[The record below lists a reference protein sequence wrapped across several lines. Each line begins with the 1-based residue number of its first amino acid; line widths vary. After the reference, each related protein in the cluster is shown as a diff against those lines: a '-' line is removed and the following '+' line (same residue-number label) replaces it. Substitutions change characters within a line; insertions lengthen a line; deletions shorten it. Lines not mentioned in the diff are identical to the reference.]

1 MMSVSSWTS
10 WKVFRIVQVNTV
22 GVQEKL
28 AISPRDVAL
37 DGLRAIAILRVITW
51 HASGWSWTTWIIS
64 SVPAMFVVT
73 GALLARSLQK
83 ATAFHTLR
91 KRFKRLLFPLWFY
104 SFAVYLLSVH
114 FQVRTSAVWTFFFPF
129 SQPKSLIASQW
140 FTSAMW
146 YLQAYVWVLV
156 FSPFIFTLTRRWKSL
171 IPAIGMVAVVVL
183 GVWNIDSP
191 GFGWAVGDIVL
202 YSTCAAAGMAWL
214 VNGRPSPRNLH
225 FAALAFL
232 VCACGWLM
240 FRQPLD
246 GVVNNDHVLHLFVGG
261 FWTAVLL
268 HFPRTLSLFSTTAV
282 ARFLNRY
289 PLSIYLWHSMT
300 AWFFWQLVPS
310 KIPETARILLI
321 VALTFIALPVVT
333 YLIGLFEHRKEGWFT
348 FLHVSPRVLLM
359 AALVISINVGP
370 LSRRLDFV
378 RTPLNQPLPPSAAPK
393 VVKIEIEDDV
403 KNFLDSSAFKDDTW
417 SVRETEMQS
426 ILDKRTREMGLGKA
440 RAIVITRD
448 GLVWHGIS
456 GNMKSFDEPSLIGSL
471 TKTFTTTLI
480 MQLVDEGLLSLDD
493 PVGGMGM
500 GFKHGQIT
508 IRELLTHTSGLAKY
522 KSKSGYVAKGTTPMD
537 VLRYVSEQPLRS
549 PPGSYVDYSTS
560 GFSLLG
566 LILEQKTGKTFEEL
580 LRSKITDALG
590 YDIST
595 FRGDYGS
602 IGFST
607 GGILMT
613 MDDLADWSRRYFFER
628 STTIKPWDWSM
639 RDTTGV
645 GTHGYCPCRNK
656 SFLALGHIGGRTF
669 ASVDG
674 DGTVVIIDTTGI
686 LVLDNYK
693 KTQTFA
699 QELRLV
705 AGGGKKYLYP

>member
-1 MMSVSSWTS
+1 M
-10 WKVFRIVQVNTV
+10 INEA
-22 GVQEKL
+22 VQEQL
-28 AISPRDVAL
+28 TTPQRDAAL
-37 DGLRAIAILRVITW
+37 DGLRALAILRVITW

-83 ATAFHTLR
+83 ASAIQTLR
-91 KRFKRLLFPLWFY
+91 KRFKRLLLPLWFY
-104 SFAVYLLSVH
+104 SLTVYLLSAH
-114 FQVRTSAVWTFFFPF
+114 FHVRTSAVWTFFLPF
-129 SQPKSLIASQW
+129 SQPTSLIASQW

-146 YLQAYVWVLV
+146 YLRAYVWVLV
-156 FSPFIFTLTRRWKSL
+156 LAPFIFAFTRKFKSL
-171 IPAIGMVAVVVL
+171 IPIIGMIAVVVL
-183 GVWNIDSP
+183 GILNIDTS
-191 GFGWAVGDIVL
+191 GFGWAAGDILL
-202 YSTCAAAGMAWL
+202 YSTCTAAGMAWL
-214 VNGRPSPRNLH
+214 ANGRPSQRTLQ
-225 FAALAFL
+225 FAAVASL
-232 VCACGWLM
+232 VGACGWLL

-261 FWTAVLL
+261 FWTALLL
-268 HFPRTLSLFSTTAV
+268 HFPKNLSSFSTTAV
-282 ARFLNRY
+282 SRFLNKY

-300 AWFFWQLVPS
+300 AWFFWQLVPN
-310 KIPETARILLI
+310 KIPTNARILLI
-321 VALTFIALPVVT
+321 VGLTFAALPVVT
-333 YLIGLFEHRKEGWFT
+333 YIVGLFEHRKTNWFT
-348 FLHVSPRVLLM
+348 LLHVSPRIVLT
-359 AALVISINVGP
+359 AFSVTAINIGPISH
-370 LSRRLDFV
+370 RLDFV

-393 VVKIEIEDDV
+393 VVKITIEDDV
-403 KNFLDSSAFKDDTW
+403 EDFLDSSAFKDNTW

-426 ILDKRTREMGLGKA
+426 ILDNRTKEMGLGSA
-440 RAIVITRD
+440 RAIVVTRD
-448 GLVWHGIS
+448 GHIWHGIS
-456 GNMKSFDEPSLIGSL
+456 GNMRSFDQPSLIGSL

-480 MQLVDEGLLSLDD
+480 MQLAEEGLISLDD
-493 PVGGMGM
+493 PVGDMGM

-508 IRELLTHTSGLAKY
+508 IRQLLTHTSGLSKY
-522 KSKSGYVAKGTTPMD
+522 KTNNGYVAKGTTPMD
-537 VLRYVSEQPLRS
+537 VLKYTSKQPLRS
-549 PPGSYVDYSTS
+549 PPGAYVDYSTS

-566 LILEQKTGKTFEEL
+566 LILEQKTGMTFEEL
-580 LRSKITDALG
+580 LRTRITDSLG
-590 YDIST
+590 YNIST

-607 GGILMT
+607 GGIIMT
-613 MDDLADWSRRYFFER
+613 MDDLADWSRRYFFDR
-628 STTIKPWDWSM
+628 TTTKESWDWAM
-639 RDTTGV
+639 RETTGV

-686 LVLDNYK
+686 LVLGNYK

>member
-1 MMSVSSWTS
+1 M
-10 WKVFRIVQVNTV
+10 NTA

-28 AISPRDVAL
+28 EISPRDVAL

-83 ATAFHTLR
+83 ASAFQTLR
-91 KRFKRLLFPLWFY
+91 KRFKRLLLPLWGY
-104 SFAVYLLSVH
+104 SAVVYALSIH
-114 FQVRTSAVWTFFFPF
+114 FHVRTSAIWTFFFPF
-129 SQPKSLIASQW
+129 NQPTSLIASQW

-146 YLQAYVWVLV
+146 YLRAYVWVLMLA
-156 FSPFIFTLTRRWKSL
+156 PFICALTRKWKSL
-171 IPAIGMVAVVVL
+171 IPTIGIVAVVVF
-183 GVWNIDSP
+183 GIWKNDTT
-191 GFGWAVGDIVL
+191 GFGWAVGDILL
-202 YSTCAAAGMAWL
+202 YSTCTAAGMAWL
-214 VNGRPSPRNLH
+214 VDGRPSPRTLH
-225 FAALAFL
+225 FAAIVFLAG
-232 VCACGWLM
+232 ACGWLLY
-240 FRQPLD
+240 RQPLD

-261 FWTAVLL
+261 FWTALLL
-268 HFPRTLSLFSTTAV
+268 HFPRTLSLFSTTTV

-300 AWFFWQLVPS
+300 AWFFWQLVPN
-310 KIPETARILLI
+310 KMPTNARILLI
-321 VALTFIALPVVT
+321 VGLTFAALPVVT
-333 YLIGLFEHRKEGWFT
+333 YIVGLFEHRKTNWFT
-348 FLHVSPRVLLM
+348 LLQVSPRIVLTAVTLT
-359 AALVISINVGP
+359 AINIGP

-393 VVKIEIEDDV
+393 VVKIDIEDDV
-403 KNFLDSSAFKDDTW
+403 KKFLNSSSFKDDAW
-417 SVRETEMQS
+417 SIRETEMQS
-426 ILDKRTREMGLGKA
+426 ILDNRTKEMGLGSA
-440 RAIVITRD
+440 RAIVVTRD
-448 GLVWHGIS
+448 GRIWHGIS
-456 GNMKSFDEPSLIGSL
+456 GNMKAFDKPSLIGSL

-480 MQLVDEGLLSLDD
+480 MQLVEEGLISLDD
-493 PVGGMGM
+493 PVGDLGM
-500 GFKHGQIT
+500 GFRHGQIT
-508 IRELLTHTSGLAKY
+508 IRQLLTHTSGLSKY
-522 KSKSGYVAKGTTPMD
+522 RTNNGYVAKGTTPSD
-537 VLRYVSEQPLRS
+537 VLRYVSKQPLRF

-580 LRSKITDALG
+580 LRSRITDALG
-590 YDIST
+590 YNIST

-613 MDDLADWSRRYFFER
+613 MDDLADWSRRYFFDRTVTRE
-628 STTIKPWDWSM
+628 TWIWSM
-639 RDTTGV
+639 RETTGV
-645 GTHGYCPCRNK
+645 GSHGYCPCRNK

-686 LVLDNYK
+686 LVLGNYK

>member
-1 MMSVSSWTS
+1 MNKAT
-10 WKVFRIVQVNTV
+10 
-22 GVQEKL
+22 VQEKTVT
-28 AISPRDVAL
+28 PQRDIAL

-83 ATAFHTLR
+83 ASAFQALW
-91 KRFKRLLFPLWFY
+91 KRFKRLLLPLWFY
-104 SFAVYLLSVH
+104 SLTVYLLSLH
-114 FQVRTSAVWTFFFPF
+114 FHVRTSAVWTFLFPF
-129 SQPKSLIASQW
+129 GQPTSLIASQW

-146 YLQAYVWVLV
+146 YLRAYVWVLIL
-156 FSPFIFTLTRRWKSL
+156 SPFIYALTRKFKSI
-171 IPAIGMVAVVVL
+171 IPLAGMIAVVAL
-183 GVWNIDSP
+183 GVWNIDTA
-191 GFGWAVGDIVL
+191 GFGWAAGDIVL

-214 VNGRPSPRNLH
+214 VDGRPSPRSLH
-225 FAALAFL
+225 VTAIAFL
-232 VCACGWLM
+232 AGAVTWLLY
-240 FRQPLD
+240 RQPMD

-261 FWTAVLL
+261 FWTALLL
-268 HFPRTLSLFSTTAV
+268 HFPKTLSSFATTAV
-282 ARFLNRY
+282 SRFLNRY

-300 AWFFWQLVPS
+300 AWFFWQLVPNS
-310 KIPETARILLI
+310 IPSNVRVLLI
-321 VALTFIALPVVT
+321 VALTFLALPVVT
-333 YLIGLFEHRKEGWFT
+333 YLIGLFEHRRDGWFT
-348 FLHVSPRVLLM
+348 LVNVAPRIILIL
-359 AALVISINVGP
+359 AILFAINVGP
-370 LSRRLDFV
+370 ISHRLDFV

-403 KNFLDSSAFKDDTW
+403 KKFLDSSSFKDDTW
-417 SVRETEMQS
+417 SIRESEMQE
-426 ILDKRTREMGLGKA
+426 ILDNRTKEMGLGQA
-440 RAIVITRD
+440 RAIVATRD
-448 GLVWHGIS
+448 GRIWHGIS
-456 GNMKSFDEPSLIGSL
+456 GNMRTFDQPSLIGSL

-508 IRELLTHTSGLAKY
+508 IRQLLTHTSGLSKY
-522 KSKSGYVAKGTTPMD
+522 KTKNGYVAKGTTPMD
-537 VLRYVSEQPLRS
+537 VLRYVSEQPLRN
-549 PPGSYVDYSTS
+549 PPGSFVDYSTS
-560 GFSLLG
+560 GFSVLG
-566 LILEQKTGKTFEEL
+566 LVLEQKTGKTFEEL
-580 LRSKITDALG
+580 LRSRITDALG

-607 GGILMT
+607 GGVIMT
-613 MDDLADWSRRYFFER
+613 MDDLADWTRRYFFER
-628 STTIKPWDWSM
+628 STTKETWDWAM
-639 RDTTGV
+639 RTTTGV
-645 GTHGYCPCRNK
+645 GAHGYCPCRNK

>member
-1 MMSVSSWTS
+1 MMTVSLWTS
-10 WKVFRIVQVNTV
+10 WKVFRIAQVNTV
-22 GVQEKL
+22 GLREKL
-28 AISPRDVAL
+28 AISPRDAAL
-37 DGLRAIAILRVITW
+37 DGLRALAILRVITW
-51 HASGWSWTTWIIS
+51 HTSGWAWTTWIIS

-83 ATAFHTLR
+83 ASAFHTLR
-91 KRFKRLLFPLWFY
+91 KRFKRLFLPLWFY
-104 SFAVYLLSVH
+104 SLTVYLLSLL
-114 FQVRTSAVWTFFFPF
+114 FEVRTSAVWTFFFPF
-129 SQPKSLIASQW
+129 SQPSSLIASQW

-146 YLQAYVWVLV
+146 YLRAYVWVLV
-156 FSPFIFTLTRRWKSL
+156 LAPFIYALTRRFKSL
-171 IPAIGMVAVVVL
+171 IPVVGIIAVIAL
-183 GVWNIDSP
+183 GIWDIDST

-202 YSTCAAAGMAWL
+202 YSTCTAAGMAWL
-214 VNGRPSPRNLH
+214 VDGRPSPRSLH
-225 FAALAFL
+225 VTAFAFL
-232 VCACGWLM
+232 AGVCGWLL
-240 FRQPLD
+240 FRQPID

-261 FWTAVLL
+261 FWTALLL
-268 HFPRTLSLFSTTAV
+268 HFPMTLSTFSTTAV
-282 ARFLNRY
+282 SRFLNRY

-300 AWFFWQLVPS
+300 AWFFWQLVPNA
-310 KIPETARILLI
+310 IPTNARVLLI
-321 VALTFIALPVVT
+321 VALTFLALPVVT

-348 FLHVSPRVLLM
+348 LLHVSPRIILVLAILL
-359 AALVISINVGP
+359 AINVGP
-370 LSRRLDFV
+370 LSRSIDFV
-378 RTPLNQPLPPSAAPK
+378 RTPLNQPLPPSAAPT

-403 KNFLDSSAFKDDTW
+403 KKFLDSSAFKDDTW

-426 ILDKRTREMGLGKA
+426 ILDKRTQEMGLGKA
-440 RAIVITRD
+440 RAIVATRD
-448 GLVWHGIS
+448 GPIWHGIS
-456 GNMKSFDEPSLIGSL
+456 GNMRTFDQPSLIGSL
-471 TKTFTTTLI
+471 TKTFTTTLV
-480 MQLVDEGLLSLDD
+480 MQLVDEGLISLDD
-493 PVGGMGM
+493 PVGDMGM

-508 IRELLTHTSGLAKY
+508 IRQLLTHTSGLSKY
-522 KSKSGYVAKGTTPMD
+522 KTKSGYVAKGTTPMD
-537 VLRYVSEQPLRS
+537 VLRYVSEQPLRN

-566 LILEQKTGKTFEEL
+566 FILEQKTGKTFEEL
-580 LRSKITDALG
+580 LRSRITDELG

-607 GGILMT
+607 GGIIMT
-613 MDDLADWSRRYFFER
+613 MDDLADWTRRYFFDR
-628 STTIKPWDWSM
+628 STTKETWDWAM
-639 RDTTGV
+639 RTTTGV

>member
-1 MMSVSSWTS
+1 MLVSSWTS
-10 WKVFRIVQVNTV
+10 RKVFRLCQVNNAE
-22 GVQEKL
+22 VQGKL
-28 AISPRDVAL
+28 STPEREAAL
-37 DGLRAIAILRVITW
+37 DGLRALAILRVITW

-83 ATAFHTLR
+83 ASAFQTLR
-91 KRFKRLLFPLWFY
+91 KRFKRLLLPLWFY
-104 SFAVYLLSVH
+104 SLTVYLLSAH
-114 FQVRTSAVWTFFFPF
+114 FHVRTSAVWTFFLPF
-129 SQPKSLIASQW
+129 SQPTSLIASQW

-146 YLQAYVWVLV
+146 YLRAYVWVLV
-156 FSPFIFTLTRRWKSL
+156 LAPFIYALTRRFKSL
-171 IPAIGMVAVVVL
+171 IPIAGIIAVVAL
-183 GVWNIDSP
+183 GVLNIDTA
-191 GFGWAVGDIVL
+191 GFGWAAGDVLL
-202 YSTCAAAGMAWL
+202 YSTCTAAGMVWL
-214 VNGRPSPRNLH
+214 VNGRPSPRSLH
-225 FAALAFL
+225 FTAVLFLAG
-232 VCACGWLM
+232 ACGWLM
-240 FRQPLD
+240 YRQPLD

-261 FWTAVLL
+261 FWTAFLL
-268 HFPRTLSLFSTTAV
+268 HFPKTLSLFSTSAV
-282 ARFLNRY
+282 SRFLNKY

-300 AWFFWQLVPS
+300 AWFFWQLVPN
-310 KIPETARILLI
+310 KIPTNARILLI
-321 VALTFIALPVVT
+321 VCLTFAALPVVT
-333 YLIGLFEHRKEGWFT
+333 YLVGLFEHRNTNWFT
-348 FLHVSPRVLLM
+348 LLHVSPRIVLT
-359 AALVISINVGP
+359 AVTVTAINIGPISH
-370 LSRRLDFV
+370 RLDFV

-403 KNFLDSSAFKDDTW
+403 EDFLDSSAFKDNTR

-426 ILDKRTREMGLGKA
+426 ILDNRTKEMGLGSA
-440 RAIVITRD
+440 RAIVVTRD
-448 GLVWHGIS
+448 GHIWHGIS
-456 GNMKSFDEPSLIGSL
+456 GNMRSFDQPSLIGSL

-480 MQLVDEGLLSLDD
+480 MQLVQEGLLSLDD
-493 PVGGMGM
+493 PVGDMGM

-508 IRELLTHTSGLAKY
+508 IRQLLTHTSGLSKY
-522 KSKSGYVAKGTTPMD
+522 KTNNGYVAKGTTPMD
-537 VLRYVSEQPLRS
+537 VLKYTSKQPLRS
-549 PPGSYVDYSTS
+549 PPGAYVDYSTS

-566 LILEQKTGKTFEEL
+566 LILEQKTGMTFEEL
-580 LRSKITDALG
+580 LRTRITDSLG
-590 YDIST
+590 YNIST

-607 GGILMT
+607 GGIIMT
-613 MDDLADWSRRYFFER
+613 MDDLADWTRRYFFDR
-628 STTIKPWDWSM
+628 TTTKETWDWAM
-639 RDTTGV
+639 RETTGV

-686 LVLDNYK
+686 LVLGNYK

>member
-1 MMSVSSWTS
+1 MSVSSWTS
-10 WKVFRIVQVNTV
+10 LKVFRIVQVNIA

-28 AISPRDVAL
+28 STPQRDAAL
-37 DGLRAIAILRVITW
+37 DGLRALAILRVVTW

-83 ATAFHTLR
+83 ASAFHTLR
-91 KRFKRLLFPLWFY
+91 KRFKRLLLPLWLY
-104 SFAVYLLSVH
+104 SLSVYLLSLH
-114 FQVRTSAVWTFFFPF
+114 FQVRTSAVWTFFLPF
-129 SQPKSLIASQW
+129 SQPTSMIASQW

-146 YLQAYVWVLV
+146 YLRAYVWVLILA
-156 FSPFIFTLTRRWKSL
+156 PFIYALTRKFKSL
-171 IPAIGMVAVVVL
+171 IPIAGMIGVVSL
-183 GVWNIDSP
+183 GIWDIDAT

-202 YSTCAAAGMAWL
+202 YSTCTAAGMAWL
-214 VNGRPSPRNLH
+214 VTGRPSPRTLQKS
-225 FAALAFL
+225 AIAFL
-232 VCACGWLM
+232 AGAVAWLL

-261 FWTAVLL
+261 FWTAFLL
-268 HFPRTLSLFSTTAV
+268 NFPKTLSYFSTTPV
-282 ARFLNRY
+282 SKFLNQY
-289 PLSIYLWHSMT
+289 PLSIYLWHSMM
-300 AWFFWQLVPS
+300 AWFFWQLVPN
-310 KIPETARILLI
+310 KIPTNARVLLI
-321 VALTFIALPVVT
+321 VVLTFLVLPAVT
-333 YLIGLFEHRKEGWFT
+333 YLIGLFEYRKTEWFT
-348 FLHVSPRVLLM
+348 FLKVSTRAMLIIAILL
-359 AALVISINVGP
+359 AINIGP
-370 LSRRLDFV
+370 LSNRLDFV

-403 KNFLDSSAFKDDTW
+403 RKFLNSSSFKDDKW
-417 SVRETEMQS
+417 SARETEMQS
-426 ILDKRTREMGLGKA
+426 ILDKRTKEMGLGSA
-440 RAIVITRD
+440 RAIVVNRD
-448 GLVWHGIS
+448 GHVWHGIS
-456 GNMKSFDEPSLIGSL
+456 GNMRTFDQPSLIGSL

-480 MQLVDEGLLSLDD
+480 MQLVQEGLLSLDD
-493 PVGGMGM
+493 PVGDVGM

-508 IRELLTHTSGLAKY
+508 IRQLLTHTSGLSMY
-522 KSKSGYVAKGTTPMD
+522 KTNNGYVAKGTTPMD
-537 VLRYVSEQPLRS
+537 VLKYTSKQPLRS
-549 PPGSYVDYSTS
+549 PPGAYVDYSTS

-566 LILEQKTGKTFEEL
+566 LILEQRTGMTFEEL
-580 LRSKITDALG
+580 LRTRITDSLG
-590 YDIST
+590 YNIST

-607 GGILMT
+607 GGIIMT
-613 MDDLADWSRRYFFER
+613 MDDLADWTRRYFFDR
-628 STTIKPWDWSM
+628 TTTKETWDWAM
-639 RDTTGV
+639 RETTGV

-686 LVLDNYK
+686 LVLGNYK

>member
-1 MMSVSSWTS
+1 V
-10 WKVFRIVQVNTV
+10 INA
-22 GVQEKL
+22 GPQEKTVT
-28 AISPRDVAL
+28 PQRDTAL
-37 DGLRAIAILRVITW
+37 DGLRALAILRVITW

-83 ATAFHTLR
+83 ASASQTLW
-91 KRFKRLLFPLWFY
+91 KRFKRLLPPLWFY
-104 SFAVYLLSVH
+104 SLTVYLLSLH
-114 FQVRTSAVWTFFFPF
+114 FEVRTSAVWTFFFPF
-129 SQPKSLIASQW
+129 GQPTSLIASQW

-146 YLQAYVWVLV
+146 YLRAYVWVLILA
-156 FSPFIFTLTRRWKSL
+156 PFIYALTRKFKSI
-171 IPAIGMVAVVVL
+171 IPMSGMIAVVAL
-183 GVWNIDSP
+183 GVWNIDTP

-214 VNGRPSPRNLH
+214 VNDRPSPRALH
-225 FAALAFL
+225 VTAIAFL
-232 VCACGWLM
+232 IGACGWLL

-246 GVVNNDHVLHLFVGG
+246 GVVNNDHVLHLFIGG
-261 FWTAVLL
+261 FWTALLL
-268 HFPRTLSLFSTTAV
+268 HFPKTLSSFSTTA
-282 ARFLNRY
+282 ASRFLNRY

-300 AWFFWQLVPS
+300 AWFFWQL
-310 KIPETARILLI
+310 IPNAIPTNARVLLI
-321 VALTFIALPVVT
+321 VALTFLALPVVT

-348 FLHVSPRVLLM
+348 FLHISPRIILVLAILL
-359 AALVISINVGP
+359 AINVGP

-403 KNFLDSSAFKDDTW
+403 KKFIDSSAFKDDTW
-417 SVRETEMQS
+417 SIRETEMQS
-426 ILDKRTREMGLGKA
+426 ILDRRTKEMGLGQS
-440 RAIVITRD
+440 RAIVATRD
-448 GLVWHGIS
+448 GRIWHGIS
-456 GNMKSFDEPSLIGSL
+456 GNMRAFDQPSLIGSL

-508 IRELLTHTSGLAKY
+508 IRQLLTHTSGLSKY
-522 KSKSGYVAKGTTPMD
+522 KTKNGYVAKGTTPMD
-537 VLRYVSEQPLRS
+537 VLRYVSEQPLRN

-580 LRSKITDALG
+580 LSSRITDALG

-607 GGILMT
+607 GGIIMK
-613 MDDLADWSRRYFFER
+613 MDDLADWTRRYFFDR
-628 STTIKPWDWSM
+628 STTKETWDWAM
-639 RDTTGV
+639 RTTTGV
-645 GTHGYCPCRNK
+645 GAHGYCPCRNR

>member
-1 MMSVSSWTS
+1 MSLSSWTS
-10 WKVFRIVQVNTV
+10 RKVFRIAQVNTV
-22 GVQEKL
+22 GLREKL
-28 AISPRDVAL
+28 AISPRDAAL
-37 DGLRAIAILRVITW
+37 DGLRALAILRVITW
-51 HASGWSWTTWIIS
+51 HTSGWAWTTWIIS

-83 ATAFHTLR
+83 ASAFHTLR
-91 KRFKRLLFPLWFY
+91 KRFKRLFLPLWFY
-104 SFAVYLLSVH
+104 SLTVYLLSLL
-114 FQVRTSAVWTFFFPF
+114 FEVRTSAVWTFFFPF
-129 SQPKSLIASQW
+129 SQPSSLIASQW

-146 YLQAYVWVLV
+146 YLRAYVWVLV
-156 FSPFIFTLTRRWKSL
+156 LSPFIYALTRRFKSL
-171 IPAIGMVAVVVL
+171 IPVVGIIAVIAL
-183 GVWNIDSP
+183 GIWEIDST

-202 YSTCAAAGMAWL
+202 YSTCTAAGMAWL
-214 VNGRPSPRNLH
+214 VHGRPSPQSLH
-225 FAALAFL
+225 VTAFAFL
-232 VCACGWLM
+232 AGACSWLL
-240 FRQPLD
+240 FRQPID

-261 FWTAVLL
+261 FWTALLL
-268 HFPRTLSLFSTTAV
+268 HFPMTLSSFSTTAV
-282 ARFLNRY
+282 SRFLNRY

-300 AWFFWQLVPS
+300 AWFFWQLVPNA
-310 KIPETARILLI
+310 IPTNARVLLI
-321 VALTFIALPVVT
+321 VALTFLALPVVT
-333 YLIGLFEHRKEGWFT
+333 YLIGLFEHREEGWFT
-348 FLHVSPRVLLM
+348 LLHVSPRIILVLAILL
-359 AALVISINVGP
+359 AINVGP
-370 LSRRLDFV
+370 LSRSIDFV
-378 RTPLNQPLPPSAAPK
+378 RTPLNQPLPPSAAPT

-403 KNFLDSSAFKDDTW
+403 KKFLDSSAFKDDTW
-417 SVRETEMQS
+417 SIRETEMQS
-426 ILDKRTREMGLGKA
+426 ILDKRTQEMGLGTA
-440 RAIVITRD
+440 RAIVATRD
-448 GLVWHGIS
+448 GRIWHGIS
-456 GNMKSFDEPSLIGSL
+456 GNMRTFDQPSLIGSL

-480 MQLVDEGLLSLDD
+480 MQLVDEGLISLDD
-493 PVGGMGM
+493 SVGGMGM

-508 IRELLTHTSGLAKY
+508 IRQLLTHTSGLAKY

-537 VLRYVSEQPLRS
+537 VLKYVSEQPLRS

-580 LRSKITDALG
+580 LRSRITDALG
-590 YDIST
+590 YELST

-607 GGILMT
+607 GGIIMT
-613 MDDLADWSRRYFFER
+613 MDDLADWTRRYFFDR
-628 STTIKPWDWSM
+628 STTKETWDWAM
-639 RDTTGV
+639 RTTTGV

>member
-1 MMSVSSWTS
+1 MN
-10 WKVFRIVQVNTV
+10 KA
-22 GVQEKL
+22 GVQEKFE
-28 AISPRDVAL
+28 ISPRDVAL

-83 ATAFHTLR
+83 ASAFQTLW
-91 KRFKRLLFPLWFY
+91 KRFKRLLLPLWFY
-104 SFAVYLLSVH
+104 SLTVYLLSKH
-114 FQVRTSAVWTFFFPF
+114 FHVRTSAVWTFFLPF
-129 SQPKSLIASQW
+129 SQPTSLIANQW

-146 YLQAYVWVLV
+146 YLRAYVWVLIL
-156 FSPFIFTLTRRWKSL
+156 SPFIYALTRKWKSI
-171 IPAIGMVAVVVL
+171 IPITGIIAVVVL
-183 GVWNIDSP
+183 GVWNIDTA

-202 YSTCAAAGMAWL
+202 YSTCTAAGMAWL
-214 VNGRPSPRNLH
+214 VQGRPSPRTLH
-225 FAALAFL
+225 FATFAFL
-232 VCACGWLM
+232 VGACGWLL

-261 FWTAVLL
+261 FWTALLL

-282 ARFLNRY
+282 SRFLNRY

-300 AWFFWQLVPS
+300 AWFFWQLVPNA
-310 KIPETARILLI
+310 IPANARVLFI
-321 VALTFIALPVVT
+321 VALTFLTLPVVT
-333 YLIGLFEHRKEGWFT
+333 YLIGLFEYRKKGWFAL
-348 FLHVSPRVLLM
+348 LHVSPRVLL
-359 AALVISINVGP
+359 LVTIVVAINVGP
-370 LSRRLDFV
+370 LSHRLDFV

-403 KNFLDSSAFKDDTW
+403 KKFLDSSAFKDDTW
-417 SVRETEMQS
+417 SIRETEMQS
-426 ILDKRTREMGLGKA
+426 ILDKRTQEMGLGKA
-440 RAIVITRD
+440 RAIVATRD
-448 GLVWHGIS
+448 GRIWHGIS
-456 GNMKSFDEPSLIGSL
+456 GNMRTFDQPSLIGSL

-493 PVGGMGM
+493 PVGGMEM

-508 IRELLTHTSGLAKY
+508 VRQLLTHTSGLSKY
-522 KSKSGYVAKGTTPMD
+522 KTKNGYVAKGTTPMD
-537 VLRYVSEQPLRS
+537 VLRYVSEQPLRN

-580 LRSKITDALG
+580 LRSRITDPLG
-590 YDIST
+590 YTVST

-607 GGILMT
+607 GGIIMT
-613 MDDLADWSRRYFFER
+613 MDDLADWTRRYFFDR
-628 STTIKPWDWSM
+628 TTTKQSWDWSV
-639 RDTTGV
+639 RVTTGM

-674 DGTVVIIDTTGI
+674 NGTVVIIDTTGI
-686 LVLDNYK
+686 LVLNNYK

>member
-1 MMSVSSWTS
+1 MSLSSWTS
-10 WKVFRIVQVNTV
+10 RKVFRIAQVNTV
-22 GVQEKL
+22 GLREKL
-28 AISPRDVAL
+28 AISPRDAAL
-37 DGLRAIAILRVITW
+37 DGLRALAILRVITW
-51 HASGWSWTTWIIS
+51 HTSGWAWTTWIIS

-83 ATAFHTLR
+83 ASAFHTLR
-91 KRFKRLLFPLWFY
+91 KRFKRLFLPLWFY
-104 SFAVYLLSVH
+104 SLTVHLLSLL
-114 FQVRTSAVWTFFFPF
+114 FEVRTSAVWTFFFPF
-129 SQPKSLIASQW
+129 SQPSSLIASQW

-146 YLQAYVWVLV
+146 YLRAYVWVLV
-156 FSPFIFTLTRRWKSL
+156 LSPFIYALTRRFKSL
-171 IPAIGMVAVVVL
+171 IPVVGIIAVIAL
-183 GVWNIDSP
+183 GIWEIDST

-202 YSTCAAAGMAWL
+202 YSTCTAAGMAWL
-214 VNGRPSPRNLH
+214 VHGRPSPQSLH
-225 FAALAFL
+225 VTAFAFL
-232 VCACGWLM
+232 AGACSWLL
-240 FRQPLD
+240 FRQPID

-261 FWTAVLL
+261 FWTALLL
-268 HFPRTLSLFSTTAV
+268 HFPMTLSSFSTTAV
-282 ARFLNRY
+282 SRFLNRY

-300 AWFFWQLVPS
+300 AWFFWQLVPNA
-310 KIPETARILLI
+310 IPTNARVLLI
-321 VALTFIALPVVT
+321 VALTFLALPVVT

-348 FLHVSPRVLLM
+348 LLHVSPRIILVLAILL
-359 AALVISINVGP
+359 AINVGP
-370 LSRRLDFV
+370 LSRSIDFV
-378 RTPLNQPLPPSAAPK
+378 RTPLNQPLPPSAAPT

-403 KNFLDSSAFKDDTW
+403 KKFLDSSAFKDDTW
-417 SVRETEMQS
+417 SIRETEMQS
-426 ILDKRTREMGLGKA
+426 ILDKRTQEMGLGKA
-440 RAIVITRD
+440 RAIVATRD
-448 GLVWHGIS
+448 GRIWHGIS
-456 GNMKSFDEPSLIGSL
+456 GNMRTFDQPSLIGSL

-480 MQLVDEGLLSLDD
+480 MQLVDEGLISLDD
-493 PVGGMGM
+493 SVGGMGM

-508 IRELLTHTSGLAKY
+508 IRQLLTHTSGLAKY

-537 VLRYVSEQPLRS
+537 VLSYVSEQPLRS

-580 LRSKITDALG
+580 LRSRITDALG
-590 YDIST
+590 YELST

-607 GGILMT
+607 GGIIMT
-613 MDDLADWSRRYFFER
+613 MDDLADWTRRYFFDR
-628 STTIKPWDWSM
+628 STTKETWDWAM
-639 RDTTGV
+639 RTTTGV

>member
-1 MMSVSSWTS
+1 MSLSSWTS
-10 WKVFRIVQVNTV
+10 RKVFRIAQVNTV
-22 GVQEKL
+22 GLREKL
-28 AISPRDVAL
+28 AISPRDAAL
-37 DGLRAIAILRVITW
+37 DGLRALAILRVITW
-51 HASGWSWTTWIIS
+51 HTSGWAWTTWIIS

-83 ATAFHTLR
+83 ASAFHTLR
-91 KRFKRLLFPLWFY
+91 KRFKRLFLPLWFY
-104 SFAVYLLSVH
+104 SLTVYLLSLL
-114 FQVRTSAVWTFFFPF
+114 FEVRTSAVWTFFFPF
-129 SQPKSLIASQW
+129 SQPSSLIASQW

-146 YLQAYVWVLV
+146 YLRAYVWVLV
-156 FSPFIFTLTRRWKSL
+156 LSPFIYALTRRFKSL
-171 IPAIGMVAVVVL
+171 IPVVGIIAVIAL
-183 GVWNIDSP
+183 GIWEIDST

-202 YSTCAAAGMAWL
+202 YSTCTAAGMAWL
-214 VNGRPSPRNLH
+214 VHGRPSPQSLH
-225 FAALAFL
+225 VTAFAFL
-232 VCACGWLM
+232 AGACSWLL
-240 FRQPLD
+240 FRQPID

-261 FWTAVLL
+261 FWTALLL
-268 HFPRTLSLFSTTAV
+268 HFPMTLSSFSTTAV
-282 ARFLNRY
+282 SRFLNRY

-300 AWFFWQLVPS
+300 AWFFWQLVPNA
-310 KIPETARILLI
+310 IPTNARVLLI
-321 VALTFIALPVVT
+321 VALTFLALPVVT
-333 YLIGLFEHRKEGWFT
+333 YLIGLFEHREEGWFT
-348 FLHVSPRVLLM
+348 LLHVSPRIILVLAILL
-359 AALVISINVGP
+359 AINVGP
-370 LSRRLDFV
+370 LSRSIDFV
-378 RTPLNQPLPPSAAPK
+378 RTPLNQPLPPSAAPT

-403 KNFLDSSAFKDDTW
+403 KKFLDSSAFKDDTW
-417 SVRETEMQS
+417 SIRETEMQS
-426 ILDKRTREMGLGKA
+426 ILDKRTQEMGLGKA
-440 RAIVITRD
+440 RAIVATRD
-448 GLVWHGIS
+448 GRIWHGIS
-456 GNMKSFDEPSLIGSL
+456 GNMRTFDQPSLIGSL

-480 MQLVDEGLLSLDD
+480 MQLVDEGLISLDD
-493 PVGGMGM
+493 SVGGMGM

-508 IRELLTHTSGLAKY
+508 IRQLLTHTSGLAKY

-537 VLRYVSEQPLRS
+537 VLSYVSEQPLRS

-580 LRSKITDALG
+580 LRSRITDALG
-590 YDIST
+590 YELST

-607 GGILMT
+607 GGIIMT
-613 MDDLADWSRRYFFER
+613 MDDLADWTRRYFFDR
-628 STTIKPWDWSM
+628 STTKETWDWAM
-639 RDTTGV
+639 RTTTGV

>member
-1 MMSVSSWTS
+1 
-10 WKVFRIVQVNTV
+10 VNKA
-22 GVQEKL
+22 GVQEKFE
-28 AISPRDVAL
+28 ISPRDVAL

-83 ATAFHTLR
+83 ASAFQTLW
-91 KRFKRLLFPLWFY
+91 KRFKRLLLPLWFY
-104 SFAVYLLSVH
+104 SLTVYLLSKH
-114 FQVRTSAVWTFFFPF
+114 FHVRTSAVWTFFLPF
-129 SQPKSLIASQW
+129 SQPTSLIANQW

-146 YLQAYVWVLV
+146 YLRAYVWVLIL
-156 FSPFIFTLTRRWKSL
+156 SPFIYALTRKWKSI
-171 IPAIGMVAVVVL
+171 IPITGIIAVVVL
-183 GVWNIDSP
+183 GVWNIDTA

-202 YSTCAAAGMAWL
+202 YSTCTAAGMAWL
-214 VNGRPSPRNLH
+214 VQGRPSPRTLH
-225 FAALAFL
+225 FATFAFL
-232 VCACGWLM
+232 VGACGWLL

-261 FWTAVLL
+261 FWTALLL

-282 ARFLNRY
+282 SRFLNRY

-300 AWFFWQLVPS
+300 AWFFWQLVPNA
-310 KIPETARILLI
+310 IPANARVLFI
-321 VALTFIALPVVT
+321 VALTFLTLPVVT
-333 YLIGLFEHRKEGWFT
+333 YLIGLFEYRKKGWFAL
-348 FLHVSPRVLLM
+348 LHVSPRVLL
-359 AALVISINVGP
+359 LVTIVVAINVGP
-370 LSRRLDFV
+370 LSHRLDFV

-403 KNFLDSSAFKDDTW
+403 KKFLDSSAFKDDTW
-417 SVRETEMQS
+417 SIRETEMQS
-426 ILDKRTREMGLGKA
+426 ILDKRTQEMGLGKA
-440 RAIVITRD
+440 RAIVATRD
-448 GLVWHGIS
+448 GRIWHGIS
-456 GNMKSFDEPSLIGSL
+456 GNMRTFDQPSLIGSL

-493 PVGGMGM
+493 PVGGMEM

-508 IRELLTHTSGLAKY
+508 VRQLLTHTSGLSKY
-522 KSKSGYVAKGTTPMD
+522 KTKNGYVAKGTTPMD
-537 VLRYVSEQPLRS
+537 VLRYVSEQPLRN

-580 LRSKITDALG
+580 LRSRITDPLG
-590 YDIST
+590 YTVST

-607 GGILMT
+607 GGIIMT
-613 MDDLADWSRRYFFER
+613 MDDLADWTRRYFFDR
-628 STTIKPWDWSM
+628 TTTKQSWDWSV
-639 RDTTGV
+639 RVTTGM

-674 DGTVVIIDTTGI
+674 NGTVVIIDTTGI
-686 LVLDNYK
+686 LVLNNYK

>member
-1 MMSVSSWTS
+1 MSVSSWTS
-10 WKVFRIVQVNTV
+10 RKVFRIVEVNTA

-28 AISPRDVAL
+28 EISPRDVAL

-83 ATAFHTLR
+83 ASAFQTLR
-91 KRFKRLLFPLWFY
+91 KRFKRLLLPLWGY
-104 SFAVYLLSVH
+104 SAVVYALSIH
-114 FQVRTSAVWTFFFPF
+114 FHVRTSAIWTFFFPF
-129 SQPKSLIASQW
+129 NQPTSLIASQW

-146 YLQAYVWVLV
+146 YLRAYVWVLMLA
-156 FSPFIFTLTRRWKSL
+156 PFICALTRKWKSL
-171 IPAIGMVAVVVL
+171 IPTIGIVAVVVF
-183 GVWNIDSP
+183 GIWKNDTT
-191 GFGWAVGDIVL
+191 GFGWAVGDILL
-202 YSTCAAAGMAWL
+202 YSTCTAAGMAWL
-214 VNGRPSPRNLH
+214 VDGRPSPRTLH
-225 FAALAFL
+225 FAAIVFLAG
-232 VCACGWLM
+232 ACGWLLY
-240 FRQPLD
+240 RQPLD

-261 FWTAVLL
+261 FWTALLL
-268 HFPRTLSLFSTTAV
+268 HFPRTLSLFSTTTV

-300 AWFFWQLVPS
+300 AWFFWQLVPN
-310 KIPETARILLI
+310 KMPTNARILLI
-321 VALTFIALPVVT
+321 VGLTFAALPVVT
-333 YLIGLFEHRKEGWFT
+333 YIVGLFEHRKTNWFT
-348 FLHVSPRVLLM
+348 LLQVSPRIVLTAVTLT
-359 AALVISINVGP
+359 AINIGP

-393 VVKIEIEDDV
+393 VVKIDIEDDV
-403 KNFLDSSAFKDDTW
+403 KKFLNSSSFKDDAW
-417 SVRETEMQS
+417 SIRETEMQS
-426 ILDKRTREMGLGKA
+426 ILDNRTKEMGLGSA
-440 RAIVITRD
+440 RAIVVTRD
-448 GLVWHGIS
+448 GRIWHGIS
-456 GNMKSFDEPSLIGSL
+456 GNMKAFDKPSLIGSL

-480 MQLVDEGLLSLDD
+480 MQLVEEGLISLDD
-493 PVGGMGM
+493 PVGDLGM
-500 GFKHGQIT
+500 GFRHGQIT
-508 IRELLTHTSGLAKY
+508 IRQLLTHTSGLSKY
-522 KSKSGYVAKGTTPMD
+522 RTNNGYVAKGTTPSD
-537 VLRYVSEQPLRS
+537 VLRYVSKQPLRF

-580 LRSKITDALG
+580 LRSRITDALG
-590 YDIST
+590 YNIST

-613 MDDLADWSRRYFFER
+613 MDDLADWSRRYFFDRTVTRE
-628 STTIKPWDWSM
+628 TWIWSM
-639 RDTTGV
+639 RETTGV
-645 GTHGYCPCRNK
+645 GSHGYCPCRNK

-686 LVLDNYK
+686 LVLGNYK

>member
-1 MMSVSSWTS
+1 MNKAT
-10 WKVFRIVQVNTV
+10 
-22 GVQEKL
+22 VQEKTVT
-28 AISPRDVAL
+28 PQRDIAL

-83 ATAFHTLR
+83 ASAFQALW
-91 KRFKRLLFPLWFY
+91 KRFKRLLLPLWFY
-104 SFAVYLLSVH
+104 SLTVYLLSLH
-114 FQVRTSAVWTFFFPF
+114 FHVRTSAVWTFFFPF
-129 SQPKSLIASQW
+129 GQPTSLIASQW

-146 YLQAYVWVLV
+146 YLRAYVWVLV
-156 FSPFIFTLTRRWKSL
+156 LSPFIYALTRKFKSI
-171 IPAIGMVAVVVL
+171 IPIAGMIAVVAL
-183 GVWNIDSP
+183 GVWNIDTA
-191 GFGWAVGDIVL
+191 GFGWAAGDIVL

-214 VNGRPSPRNLH
+214 VDGRPSPRSLH
-225 FAALAFL
+225 ITAIAFL
-232 VCACGWLM
+232 AGAVTWLLY
-240 FRQPLD
+240 RQPMD

-261 FWTAVLL
+261 FWTALLL
-268 HFPRTLSLFSTTAV
+268 HFPKTLSSFATTAV
-282 ARFLNRY
+282 SRFLNRF

-300 AWFFWQLVPS
+300 AWFFWQLVPNA
-310 KIPETARILLI
+310 IPSNMRVLLI
-321 VALTFIALPVVT
+321 VALTFLALPVVT
-333 YLIGLFEHRKEGWFT
+333 YLIGLFEQRKNGWFT
-348 FLHVSPRVLLM
+348 LVNVAPRIILILAVLL
-359 AALVISINVGP
+359 AINVGP
-370 LSRRLDFV
+370 ISRRLDFV

-403 KNFLDSSAFKDDTW
+403 KKFLDSSSFKDDTW
-417 SVRETEMQS
+417 SIRESEMQE
-426 ILDKRTREMGLGKA
+426 ILDNRTEEMGLGQA
-440 RAIVITRD
+440 RAIVATRD
-448 GLVWHGIS
+448 GRIWHGIS
-456 GNMKSFDEPSLIGSL
+456 GNMRTFDQPSLIGSL

-493 PVGGMGM
+493 PLGGMGI

-508 IRELLTHTSGLAKY
+508 IRQLLTHTSGLSKY
-522 KSKSGYVAKGTTPMD
+522 KTKNGYVAKGTTPMD
-537 VLRYVSEQPLRS
+537 VLRYVSEQPLRN
-549 PPGSYVDYSTS
+549 PPGSFVDYSTS
-560 GFSLLG
+560 GFSVLG
-566 LILEQKTGKTFEEL
+566 LVLEQKTGKTFEEL
-580 LRSKITDALG
+580 LRSRITDALG

-607 GGILMT
+607 GGIIMT
-613 MDDLADWSRRYFFER
+613 MDDLADWTRRYFFDR
-628 STTIKPWDWSM
+628 STTKEKWDWSM
-639 RDTTGV
+639 RTTTGV
-645 GTHGYCPCRNK
+645 GAHGYCPCRNK